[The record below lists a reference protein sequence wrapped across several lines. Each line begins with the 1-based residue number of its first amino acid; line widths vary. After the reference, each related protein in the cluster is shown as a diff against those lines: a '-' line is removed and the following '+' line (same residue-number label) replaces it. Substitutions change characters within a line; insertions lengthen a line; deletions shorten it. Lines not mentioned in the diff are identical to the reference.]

1 MLHPSV
7 RPCLGFAA
15 CSGTGKTTLL
25 LELIPRLVAAGLRLN
40 AERGFNP
47 QKFERALRD
56 AMARLQGANA
66 HAHASAAA

>member
-25 LELIPRLVAAGLRLN
+25 LELIPRLVAAGLRLDT
-40 AERGFNP
+40 AETLSGGLVQLVYRP
-47 QKFERALRD
+47 A
-56 AMARLQGANA
+56 
-66 HAHASAAA
+66 